1 MQNFQHKVPIQIRFK
16 DTDKM
21 GHVNNANYLTYIEY
35 ARIKY
40 FDDVIG
46 SDVKWSHNVGVIL
59 ARVEIDYKAPV
70 FLRDNIFVYTR
81 CSRLGTKSFTLD
93 WVIVREKEEKET
105 VVAQGNAVLVCYDY
119 EHEKTVALPDQQ
131 REKIKNFEENL

>member
-1 MQNFQHKVPIQIRFK
+1 MLNYKHKVPIQLRFK

-40 FDDVIG
+40 FEDVVG
-46 SDVKWSHNVGVIL
+46 SDVKWSHQLGVIL
-59 ARVEIDYKAPV
+59 ARIEIDYKAPV

-81 CSRLGTKSFTLD
+81 CPRLGTKSFTLD
-93 WVIVREKEEKET
+93 WLIVREKAGQEEI
-105 VVAQGNAVLVCYDY
+105 VAQGNAVLVCYDY
-119 EHEKTVALPDQQ
+119 ENEKTIPVPVEQ
-131 REKIKNFEENL
+131 RTRIESFEGL